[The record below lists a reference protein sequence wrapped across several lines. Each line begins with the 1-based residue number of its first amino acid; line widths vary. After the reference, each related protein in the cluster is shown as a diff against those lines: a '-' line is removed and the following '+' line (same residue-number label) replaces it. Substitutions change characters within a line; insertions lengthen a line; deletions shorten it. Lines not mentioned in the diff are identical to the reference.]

1 MEGFVQKQIQKYV
14 PLQFCNSLNQAILLH
29 AKGMIYLPW
38 DEPANLH
45 LTNLALLLYKP

>member
-1 MEGFVQKQIQKYV
+1 MEGFVQKQVQKYV
-14 PLQFCNSLNQAILLH
+14 LLQFCNSLNPAILLH
-29 AKGMIYLPW
+29 AKGIIYLPW